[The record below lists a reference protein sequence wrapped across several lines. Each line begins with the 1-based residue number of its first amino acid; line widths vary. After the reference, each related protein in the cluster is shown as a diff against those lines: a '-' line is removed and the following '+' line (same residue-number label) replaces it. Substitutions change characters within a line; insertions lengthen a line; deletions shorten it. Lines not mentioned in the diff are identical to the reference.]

1 MATESDAA
9 RHSRSLVRSYLPE
22 LVLVG
27 AAGGFAGT
35 VAELLL
41 TDHSDGTQVIAVIAA
56 GIGAALCLAG
66 LLVRSRIVLRTL
78 AIGLLLL
85 SISGP
90 VGVFLH
96 AGGEADASEAPL
108 SVENVAALDRDEDD
122 DDDEGAGGEGG
133 EGEEDEDEGIPP
145 LAPLSLSGLGLLGA
159 AGVLARED

>member
-9 RHSRSLVRSYLPE
+9 KRSHSLVRSYLPE

-27 AAGGFAGT
+27 AAGGFVGT

-41 TDHSDGTQVIAVIAA
+41 TDHGDGTQAIAVIAA

-66 LLVRSRIVLRTL
+66 LVVSSPIVLRTL
-78 AIGLLLL
+78 AAGLLLL
-85 SISGP
+85 SIAGP
-90 VGVFLH
+90 VGVILH
-96 AGGEADASEAPL
+96 AGGEAEASEAPHL
-108 SVENVAALDRDEDD
+108 IQDVPVLGGDEDD
-122 DDDEGAGGEGG
+122 DEGEGRG
-133 EGEEDEDEGIPP
+133 EDEGGGEIPP

>member
-1 MATESDAA
+1 MATKSDAVK
-9 RHSRSLVRSYLPE
+9 HSQALIRSHLPE

-35 VAELLL
+35 FAELLL
-41 TDHSDGTQVIAVIAA
+41 TDHSEGTQAIAVIAA
-56 GIGAALCLAG
+56 GIGAGLCLIG
-66 LLVRSRIVLRTL
+66 LLVRSRIMLRTV

-108 SVENVAALDRDEDD
+108 SAENVPVLD
-122 DDDEGAGGEGG
+122 
-133 EGEEDEDEGIPP
+133 EDEDEDEDEGDEDEEGIPP
-145 LAPLSLSGLGLLGA
+145 LAPLALSGLGILGA
-159 AGVLARED
+159 VGVLARED